1 MSTPLVVTWAKKGEL
16 VAAPSPFSREATEP
30 YMVLS
35 RCKDATLLDVLFC
48 EPCRVNL
55 ANVGQVE
62 MHLEQGGTHR
72 LVRYCSKHR
81 VYEEADAPSSLQLG
95 VGA

>member
-1 MSTPLVVTWAKKGEL
+1 MTEKRSKGWAVIRAE
-16 VAAPSPFSREATEP
+16 APVMPWEGP
-30 YMVLS
+30 VMNPD

-72 LVRYCSKHR
+72 LVRFCNKHR
-81 VYEEADAPSSLQLG
+81 VYEEAEVPSSLQLG
-95 VGA
+95 VGP